1 MPASVTRE
9 HPLSAIALLLA
20 DSRLP
25 SGAYAHSAGFEA
37 AVQAGATLAD
47 VPGYLRARLATV
59 ASTDAAA
66 AVLAARIAAGAEAVA
81 GAEAGAEAHADIAD
95 AGAAF
100 AELSRAI
107 AARTPSAPMR
117 AASRLLGR
125 GLLRLGLRLAP
136 HSTALGILA
145 RTREPFRP
153 VVLGALVSALGG
165 QPADAATVVCYE
177 EAQSVASAA
186 LKLLPTDPFSSAEW
200 IVDLQPAIDAVVDR
214 ALTVTGPGDLPALGA
229 PRIEMWTQ
237 RHATERRRLFVS

>member
-1 MPASVTRE
+1 MTVAPPRPISA
-9 HPLSAIALLLA
+9 LSLLLA

-66 AVLAARIAAGAEAVA
+66 AVLAARIAADA
-81 GAEAGAEAHADIAD
+81 GIPGAHAAT
-95 AGAAF
+95 AF
-100 AELSRAI
+100 AELSRAV

-136 HSTALGILA
+136 HSAALGVLA
-145 RTREPFRP
+145 QTREPFRP
-153 VVLGALVSALGG
+153 IVLGALVSALGG
-165 QPADAATVVCYE
+165 DPADAATVVCYE

-186 LKLLPTDPFSSAEW
+186 LKLLPTDPFASAAW
-200 IVDLQPAIDAVVDR
+200 IVDLAPEIDAVVAR
-214 ALTVTGPGDLPALGA
+214 ALAVTGPGDLPALGA